1 VVLLI
6 CAGLLVRSLDRLQR
20 VELGFDPAHVLL
32 VNLALTSNAYDTRPK
47 IAQFYETL
55 LERIRPTPG
64 VRSVGAGS
72 SVPLRGSSTAGL
84 HIEGEPMP
92 NGPLPSIGYTAVSD
106 DYFRSLGIPLRS
118 GRGFIS
124 QDAAGAEPRAV
135 VVNDEAVRR
144 FWGGRN
150 PVGARIQLGP
160 DPQEPFYLVVGVVG
174 NVRQDGFDAAPRP
187 VAYTSYRQ
195 EGESY
200 LTLVI
205 KTTGDPMH
213 ALPAVRA
220 AVRELDRTL
229 PLTRVT
235 TMEDV
240 AGNSLSRRRFSML
253 LLATFAAVSLVLAVV
268 GTYGVMA
275 YTVSAR
281 TPELGVRIALG
292 ATTSN
297 VLGLVVGQSMLT
309 STLGIAA
316 GVAGAVALTRT
327 IRGMLYGVG
336 PADVTTF
343 VVVTSVL
350 LAACALAAFI
360 PARRATRIDPVEA
373 LRRD

>member
-1 VVLLI
+1 
-6 CAGLLVRSLDRLQR
+6 
-20 VELGFDPAHVLL
+20 
-32 VNLALTSNAYDTRPK
+32 
-47 IAQFYETL
+47 
-55 LERIRPTPG
+55 
-64 VRSVGAGS
+64 
-72 SVPLRGSSTAGL
+72 
-84 HIEGEPMP
+84 
-92 NGPLPSIGYTAVSD
+92 
-106 DYFRSLGIPLRS
+106 
-118 GRGFIS
+118 
-124 QDAAGAEPRAV
+124 
-135 VVNDEAVRR
+135 
-144 FWGGRN
+144 
-150 PVGARIQLGP
+150 
-160 DPQEPFYLVVGVVG
+160 
-174 NVRQDGFDAAPRP
+174 
-187 VAYTSYRQ
+187 
-195 EGESY
+195 
-200 LTLVI
+200 
-205 KTTGDPMH
+205 
-213 ALPAVRA
+213 
-220 AVRELDRTL
+220 
-229 PLTRVT
+229 
-235 TMEDV
+235 MEDV

>member
-1 VVLLI
+1 
-6 CAGLLVRSLDRLQR
+6 
-20 VELGFDPAHVLL
+20 
-32 VNLALTSNAYDTRPK
+32 
-47 IAQFYETL
+47 
-55 LERIRPTPG
+55 
-64 VRSVGAGS
+64 
-72 SVPLRGSSTAGL
+72 VPLRGSSTAGL